1 MSIKTEH
8 GAGTEG
14 ETTSFQNLKFATQHN
29 IQKSKTENFSKS
41 YPNHRATGASIPV
54 HSFPQTSRPLNS
66 EKNSHPLMSVNT
78 ISYPRPPRPSTE
90 ARAHPLLFVN
100 NQAHSEP
107 QPDTR
112 STFKNKAATSNVDT
126 QHAHPLLLLST
137 SKPPPNCESSSKA
150 RSSDIGEDAY
160 PLLLLSA
167 SSSNLNHKA
176 DPAALKPNS
185 PSNTTPKT
193 HPLTVLPKKPRDDN
207 NSSSNAEMHPLLL
220 RTAQLPKTKG
230 DPRAPAHPH
239 PNGLNTHVAMKDIMH
254 ANADQARPRFVAPQF
269 TISVWLRV
277 QCSPP
282 NVEPRVCLLNRRD
295 IASAPPG
302 ASCTSKNE
310 LQSIVSF
317 LILVSICSA
326 SRAL

>member
-1 MSIKTEH
+1 MGFDPSASQTSQTTTRKHGFDTEPK
-8 GAGTEG
+8 AYDER
-14 ETTSFQNLKFATQHN
+14 ERKQL
-29 IQKSKTENFSKS
+29 SKS
-41 YPNHRATGASIPV
+41 HPNNEATGASVPV
-54 HSFPQTSRPLNS
+54 HSFPEPPRPLTS
-66 EKNSHPLMSVNT
+66 EKNLHPLVSVDT
-78 ISYPRPPRPSTE
+78 ITYPRPPRPSTE

-100 NQAHSEP
+100 NQAHSDP

-112 STFKNKAATSNVDT
+112 SKIKNKAATSNVDA

-137 SKPPPNCESSSKA
+137 SKHPPNCEPSSKA

-254 ANADQARPRFVAPQF
+254 ANADQARPRFVAPQI